1 MMTILLT
8 IYLAGIPIAFV
19 LGYAAYEPV
28 DEKKGKAGFVAC
40 EAAIW
45 PLLLLVLYVAIPI
58 VELLC
63 LTYDRLVL
71 GRRK

>member
-28 DEKKGKAGFVAC
+28 DEKKGNAGFVAC
-40 EAAIW
+40 EAAI
-45 PLLLLVLYVAIPI
+45 
-58 VELLC
+58 
-63 LTYDRLVL
+63 
-71 GRRK
+71 